1 MKLLFSFLLTILLS
15 YKVFA
20 AGLIFNCHGTDKF
33 PVFDQIDD
41 KNTFMTYTAEYICT
55 SNTSMITF
63 GTSNGIVETVNGKQL
78 ESIVAKSNDRYGNV
92 GYTRSVPADMKHYR
106 ENDGNIT
113 GASIN
118 SWEFLGGT
126 GPFASLKGIIMTGAY
141 LQLGQNRNGS
151 YNFIWKGRATGVPD
165 KIIEE
170 INNYKGKEE
179 N

>member
-1 MKLLFSFLLTILLS
+1 
-15 YKVFA
+15 
-20 AGLIFNCHGTDKF
+20 
-33 PVFDQIDD
+33 
-41 KNTFMTYTAEYICT
+41 
-55 SNTSMITF
+55 MITF

-126 GPFASLKGIIMTGAY
+126 VPFASLKGIIMTGAY